1 MLDGPRSASEA
12 PADDRRR
19 LQGNVSADL
28 NQALLEVSRSTA
40 SCRSLDCLLHDLAAA
55 LRRVAHFD
63 RVAIVLHDAA
73 RDVMRLHTLAAAHT
87 PRVTAIELPVA
98 QSPAGVVWETQEP
111 LVIANLDGETRF
123 PVVSDILRSEGM
135 HSACFLPLTSPLRRL
150 GGLSI
155 ASRHA
160 DAFAPAEIGF
170 LQQLTSQIALA
181 VDNALHHEA
190 AEQAQRE
197 LRHDR
202 DRLQL
207 LLDVNNAVASTL
219 EPRALFSAIS
229 KCLRRVVAHE
239 YTSLAVY
246 DDKQQALDMWAIEF
260 AVTGLIREHTLV
272 PIEGSPAGMAF
283 RAGKPLRFAR
293 PELERMPAKIVTLLL
308 AEGIDQVCSAPMTAR
323 DRRLGTLTIGRA
335 GGEPF
340 TADDEELLAS
350 VANQVAVY
358 VENAL
363 AFQEIARLKDKLAA
377 EKIYL
382 EEEIRTDYNFEEII
396 GQSSVLKSVLH
407 QVGTVAPTDSTVLI
421 LGETGTGKELIARA
435 IHNLSRRRERT
446 FVKVNCAAIPSGLLE
461 SELFGHERGAFTGAI
476 EQRIGRFELADGG
489 TLFLDE
495 VGDLPLE
502 LQPKLLRVLQEQQFE
517 RVGGT
522 RTHRIDVRVV
532 AATNLNLA
540 DAVASGRFRSDLYY
554 RLNVFPLTLPP
565 LRERPEDI
573 PDLVRYSVQRFALR
587 LNKRIVDIPAET
599 MAALR
604 AYDWPG
610 NVRELENVMERAV
623 IVTTGS
629 TLQVPVAEFQHRTL
643 QPGGNGTLEATEREA
658 ILRTLRETNGVLGGP
673 RGAAARLG
681 MKRTTLQSRMRKLGI
696 AATRP
701 AF

>member
-1 MLDGPRSASEA
+1 MLDGPRSAAEA

-73 RDVMRLHTLAAAHT
+73 RDVMRLHTLSAAHT
-87 PRVTAIELPVA
+87 PRGTAIELPVA
-98 QSPAGVVWETQEP
+98 QSPAGVAWETQEP
-111 LVIANLDGETRF
+111 LIIANLDGETRF

-155 ASRHA
+155 ASHHA
-160 DAFAPAEIGF
+160 DAFAAAEIGF

-293 PELERMPAKIVTLLL
+293 PELERMPAEIVTLL
-308 AEGIDQVCSAPMTAR
+308 AEGIDQVCSAPMTAL
-323 DRRLGTLTIGRA
+323 DR
-335 GGEPF
+335 
-340 TADDEELLAS
+340 
-350 VANQVAVY
+350 V
-358 VENAL
+358 
-363 AFQEIARLKDKLAA
+363 
-377 EKIYL
+377 
-382 EEEIRTDYNFEEII
+382 
-396 GQSSVLKSVLH
+396 
-407 QVGTVAPTDSTVLI
+407 
-421 LGETGTGKELIARA
+421 
-435 IHNLSRRRERT
+435 RR
-446 FVKVNCAAIPSGLLE
+446 
-461 SELFGHERGAFTGAI
+461 
-476 EQRIGRFELADGG
+476 
-489 TLFLDE
+489 
-495 VGDLPLE
+495 
-502 LQPKLLRVLQEQQFE
+502 
-517 RVGGT
+517 
-522 RTHRIDVRVV
+522 
-532 AATNLNLA
+532 
-540 DAVASGRFRSDLYY
+540 
-554 RLNVFPLTLPP
+554 
-565 LRERPEDI
+565 
-573 PDLVRYSVQRFALR
+573 
-587 LNKRIVDIPAET
+587 
-599 MAALR
+599 
-604 AYDWPG
+604 
-610 NVRELENVMERAV
+610 
-623 IVTTGS
+623 
-629 TLQVPVAEFQHRTL
+629 
-643 QPGGNGTLEATEREA
+643 
-658 ILRTLRETNGVLGGP
+658 
-673 RGAAARLG
+673 
-681 MKRTTLQSRMRKLGI
+681 
-696 AATRP
+696 
-701 AF
+701 